1 MCGIAG
7 WIGSRN
13 TGSET
18 FSQKLRAI
26 QNVIELQ
33 DHRGPDANGIWEDKQ
48 GNVILGHNRLSIV
61 DLSET
66 GAQPMKD
73 NSGNWIISYN
83 GELYNHNQLREEL
96 GKKFNVSFVGKV
108 IQK

>member
-26 QNVIELQ
+26 QNVIEFQ

-66 GAQPMKD
+66 ACAAD
-73 NSGNWIISYN
+73 
-83 GELYNHNQLREEL
+83 ER
-96 GKKFNVSFVGKV
+96 
-108 IQK
+108 